1 MNLVIARALALVRM
15 FVALDC
21 VFAFVLHQVFAV
33 VCLTIALVIVVVV
46 VMIGAVCVNVTSQLQ
61 K

>member
-21 VFAFVLHQVFAV
+21 VFVFFLHLVFAV
-33 VCLTIALVIVVVV
+33 VCLTIALVIVVV
-46 VMIGAVCVNVTSQLQ
+46 MIGAVCVNVFSQLQ